1 MQVYRPVCMTAIPP
15 IPLSDGAEQRLLL
28 VFAPEERREARRML
42 VYECGAGIEAWGS
55 EPSAYDRL
63 RFAAM
68 KASFG
73 RIEGLRRAIA
83 LAQTDWRDLFVE
95 AGFAQDAKEHERW
108 LVPGSVAAMRAERRW
123 QPRDPLSG
131 SALPLVPG
139 IVIAPTERH
148 ASSLGFTLHGVPA
161 HEFVHG
167 LLSALGE
174 GEEVMLPDPHDD
186 CGRYVRAVPGGWQTR
201 LVCHGRFGDPWHDA
215 NRSQAFAWLLRA
227 AECMVANPGIQGAIA
242 IPDGAPP

>member
-1 MQVYRPVCMTAIPP
+1 MQAYEPGRMTAIFP
-15 IPLSDGAEQRLLL
+15 IALSDAAEQRLQL
-28 VFAPEERREARRML
+28 VFAPEKRREARRML
-42 VYECGAGIEAWGS
+42 VDDCGAGIEPWGTD
-55 EPSAYDRL
+55 PSAYDRL

-95 AGFAQDAKEHERW
+95 AGFAHDAQAHEQW
-108 LVPGSVAAMRAERRW
+108 LVPGSDAALRAERRW
-123 QPRDPLSG
+123 QPRDPLAG

-148 ASSLGFTLHGVPA
+148 ASSLGFTVHGVPA

-167 LLSALGE
+167 LLSALGA
-174 GEEVMLPDPHDD
+174 GEEIMLPDPDDD
-186 CGRYVRAVPGGWQTR
+186 CGRYVRAVPGAWQTR
-201 LVCHGRFGDPWHDA
+201 RVCHGRFGDPWHDA
-215 NRSQAFAWLLRA
+215 NRRQAFAWLLRA
-227 AECMVANPGIQGAIA
+227 AECMVANPRIQGSLAIA
-242 IPDGAPP
+242 DGEPP